1 MQPSLSQQ
9 TITAD
14 LCSRSYIHRERV
26 VWSCWL
32 HGHPD
37 IWHFSLHLRGLEL
50 RFHKFDNSKSKWL
63 FLTPY
68 EEFWHTES
76 CDIKNST
83 WVFWYQPSPQPSGIH
98 ISPRPSDSGWYGCPR
113 AETRAD
119 IKIPMCYYIYITW
132 YIEIA
137 LDIEFND
144 WADISIRR
152 LI

>member
-1 MQPSLSQQ
+1 MKLEISGFHYLS
-9 TITAD
+9 
-14 LCSRSYIHRERV
+14 SYIHRERV

-63 FLTPY
+63 FLTPS
-68 EEFWHTES
+68 EEFRHTES

-98 ISPRPSDSGWYGCPR
+98 ISTRPSDSGWYGCPR

-119 IKIPMCYYIYITW
+119 IKIPMCYSLYHMILCVKTLQKVL
-132 YIEIA
+132 EI
-137 LDIEFND
+137 I
-144 WADISIRR
+144 I
-152 LI
+152 